1 MATAPNPAPGVGA
14 LEQYKAKLVKTNAG
28 ELEKKF
34 RKVFPELSDVQV
46 SSLGRQGWIEKLVEK
61 KRTELAVFPT
71 PAVADPMAQFL
82 QYMMEE
88 RKAEKERE
96 EKRLAAEERRWQE
109 ERAEKA
115 ALLKLEQDRVAAE
128 IVAREEKE
136 KADKLAR
143 EEKEKENKLAREEE
157 RREFLARLDLERA
170 QREAQEQMRREELA
184 ERERETSGT

>member
-61 KRTELAVFPT
+61 KRTELAVVPT

-88 RKAEKERE
+88 RKAEKER
-96 EKRLAAEERRWQE
+96 
-109 ERAEKA
+109 
-115 ALLKLEQDRVAAE
+115 LK
-128 IVAREEKE
+128 
-136 KADKLAR
+136 
-143 EEKEKENKLAREEE
+143 EEE
-157 RREFLARLDLERA
+157 GTLRRKGLLLRKGAGKKNGQKKPRCL
-170 QREAQEQMRREELA
+170 
-184 ERERETSGT
+184 S